1 MEEHT
6 YEVFSEA
13 ISDSQPRQPVSNS
26 LTHDENR
33 QTNSIHIRVV
43 YIRTKFL
50 C

>member
-6 YEVFSEA
+6 YEIFREA
-13 ISDSQPRQPVSNS
+13 IIYSQPRQPVSSS
-26 LTHDENR
+26 LTYDENR